1 MISNPVRELSLN
13 GANRMNKQKV
23 KLRIEKLKK
32 EIEHHRYL
40 YHVLDKQEISDPAL
54 DSLKKE
60 LVDLEQ
66 EFPDLQTVDSP
77 SLRVSGLALDKFEK
91 IKHKFPALSLQDV
104 FSVDEL
110 RDWQERNEKIASG
123 NYDYFCELKLD
134 GLTIILNYEKGILK
148 TAATRGD
155 GKIGED
161 VTNNIRTIE
170 SVPLKLRH
178 HKYQIS
184 DFLSIRGEVLL
195 TKKYFNK
202 TNKQRVKEGLEPFAN
217 PRNIAAGSIRQ
228 LNPRVTAQRE
238 LIYFAYDI
246 KEDIGQKTHQEV
258 HEILKDFGFK
268 INPHN
273 EYRENIGTVAN
284 YLQKWEKK
292 RNSLDYL
299 TDGVVIVVNDIG
311 LEKKLGSIGKSE
323 RWMIAYKFPPEQ
335 VTSQVKDIII
345 QVGRTGALTPVAIL
359 EPRKLAGSL
368 VSRAT
373 LHNFDEIERLGVK
386 IGDTVIIQKAGDI
399 IPEVVEVLKRLRT
412 GQEKRVFIPK
422 KCPVCN
428 SLIDKKEGEVNY
440 YCSNKN
446 CYAIQKQNIIH
457 FVSKRAFNI
466 EGFGKKIVEQLMEA
480 NLIEDVAD
488 IFELKEDDL
497 LPLER
502 FADKSAENLIV
513 AIGQSKKID
522 LDRFIYALGI
532 RHVGDETSI
541 VLARKFGSLEKLMKA
556 EVEDFKGIHD
566 IGIKV
571 AQSLED
577 FFHQDKNIKLVQKL
591 LDLGVYP
598 SKSKIKSQK
607 LRDKVFVLT
616 GSLENLTREQAKNII
631 RELGGKVSSSISK
644 RVDYLLLGIEPGT
657 KYNQA
662 QNLGLKII
670 SEEDFNKMI

>member
-1 MISNPVRELSLN
+1 
-13 GANRMNKQKV
+13 MNKKDT

-40 YHVLDKQEISDPAL
+40 YHVLDQQEISDPAL

-60 LVDLEQ
+60 LADLEQ
-66 EFPDLQTVDSP
+66 KFPDLQTIDSP
-77 SLRVSGLALDKFEK
+77 TLRVSGQALDKFEK
-91 IKHKFPALSLQDV
+91 VKHKFLVLSLQDV
-104 FSVDEL
+104 FSVEEL
-110 RDWQERNEKIASG
+110 KDWQERNEKIASG

-134 GLTIILNYEKGILK
+134 GLTIVLNYEKGILK

-155 GKIGED
+155 GKIGEE
-161 VTNNIRTIE
+161 VTSNIRTIE
-170 SVPLKLRH
+170 SIPLKLRH
-178 HKYQIS
+178 HKYQIP

-202 TNKQRVKEGLEPFAN
+202 VNKQRIKEGLEPFAN

-228 LNPRVTAQRE
+228 LNPRITAQRE

-246 KEDIGQKTHQEV
+246 KEDIGQKTHEEV

-273 EYRENIGTVAN
+273 EYCPHIGAAAV

-292 RNSLDYL
+292 RKNLDYL
-299 TDGVVIVVNDIG
+299 TDGAVIVVNDIG
-311 LEKKLGSIGKSE
+311 LEKKLGNIGKSE

-335 VTSQVKDIII
+335 VTSRVKDIIV

-359 EPRKLAGSL
+359 EPHKLAGSL

-373 LHNFDEIERLGVK
+373 LHNFDEIARLDVK

-399 IPEVVEVLKRLRT
+399 IPEVVKVLKRLRT
-412 GQEKRVFIPK
+412 GQEKRVSIPQ

-428 SLIDKKEGEVNY
+428 YPITKKEGEVNY

-466 EGFGKKIVEQLMEA
+466 EGLGKKIVEQLMEA
-480 NLIEDVAD
+480 NLIEDAAD
-488 IFELKEDDL
+488 IFKLKEGDL

-502 FADKSAENLIV
+502 FANKSAENLIL
-513 AIGQSKKID
+513 AIEQSKKID

-541 VLARKFGSLEKLMKA
+541 ILARRFGSLERLTKA
-556 EVEDFKGIHD
+556 RAEDFEDIHD
-566 IGIKV
+566 IGSKV

-577 FFHQDKNIKLVQKL
+577 FFHKNKNIKLVQEL
-591 LDLGVYP
+591 LDLGVQP
-598 SKSKIKSQK
+598 GKLKIKSQK
-607 LRDKVFVLT
+607 LKDKVFVLT

-631 RELGGKVSSSISK
+631 RELGGKVSSSVSK
-644 RVDYLLLGIEPGT
+644 RVDYLLLGSEPGS
-657 KYNQA
+657 KYEQA
-662 QNLGLKII
+662 QKLNVQMI
-670 SEEDFNKMI
+670 SEQDFKKMI

>member
-1 MISNPVRELSLN
+1 
-13 GANRMNKQKV
+13 MNKQEV
-23 KLRIEKLKK
+23 KTRINKLKQ

-40 YHVLDKQEISDPAL
+40 YHVLDQQEISDPAL

-60 LVDLEQ
+60 LRDLEQ
-66 EFPDLQTVDSP
+66 EFPDLQSSDSP
-77 SLRVSGLALDKFEK
+77 TLRVSGSALDKFEK
-91 IKHKFPALSLQDV
+91 IEHKFPVLSLQDV
-104 FSVDEL
+104 FSTEEL
-110 RDWQERNEKIASG
+110 GDWQERNEKIASG
-123 NYDYFCELKLD
+123 DCDYFCELKLD
-134 GLTIILNYEKGILK
+134 GLTIVLNYEKGILK

-170 SVPLKLRH
+170 SIPLKLRH
-178 HKYQIS
+178 HKYQIP

-195 TKKYFNK
+195 TKKYFDK
-202 TNKQRVKEGLEPFAN
+202 INKQKIKAGLEPFAN
-217 PRNIAAGSIRQ
+217 PRNVAAGSIRQ
-228 LNPRVTAQRE
+228 LNPRITAQRE

-268 INPHN
+268 VNLHN
-273 EYRENIGTVAN
+273 EYCQNIGSVSN
-284 YLQKWEKK
+284 YLQKWDKK
-292 RNSLDYL
+292 RKSLNYL
-299 TDGVVIVVNDIG
+299 TDGVVIVINDIG

-335 VTSQVKDIII
+335 VTSQVKNIII

-373 LHNFDEIERLGVK
+373 LHNFDEIDRLGVK

-412 GQEKRVFIPK
+412 GREKKLSVPK
-422 KCPVCN
+422 KCPACN
-428 SLIDKKEGEVNY
+428 SFITKKEGEVNY

-446 CYAIQKQNIIH
+446 CYAVQKQNIIH

-466 EGFGKKIVEQLMEA
+466 EGFGKKIVEQLIVA
-480 NLIEDVAD
+480 NLIENVAD

-502 FADKSAENLIV
+502 FADKSAENLIQ
-513 AIGQSKKID
+513 AIADSKKIE

-541 VLARKFGSLEKLMKA
+541 ILARKFGSLEKLMKA
-556 EVEDFKGIHD
+556 GVEDFENIHD
-566 IGIKV
+566 IGLKV
-571 AQSLED
+571 AQSLVD
-577 FFHQDKNIKLVQKL
+577 FFQQNRNIKIIQKL
-591 LDLGVYP
+591 LDLGVQP
-598 SKSKIKSQK
+598 SKLKITSQK
-607 LRDKVFVLT
+607 LKNKTFVLT
-616 GSLENLTREQAKNII
+616 GSLKNLTREQAKNII
-631 RELGGKVSSSISK
+631 RELGGKVSSSVSK
-644 RVDYLLLGIEPGT
+644 QVDYLLLGTEPGV

-662 QNLGLKII
+662 QKLGLKII
-670 SEEDFNKMI
+670 SEEEFSKMI